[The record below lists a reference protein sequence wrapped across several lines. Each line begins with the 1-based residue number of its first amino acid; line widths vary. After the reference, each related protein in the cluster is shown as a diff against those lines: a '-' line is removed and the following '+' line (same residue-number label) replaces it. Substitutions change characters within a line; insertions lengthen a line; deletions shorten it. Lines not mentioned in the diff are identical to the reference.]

1 MNIFEFAEK
10 YKISVPKT
18 RKIAKDFPAIFD
30 GSNDPISG
38 KIKHY
43 IGRSQPLSADM
54 LCRLVEHPS
63 LIITL
68 DKYADTAQSQVD
80 ALRNPKLEIAPPEI
94 TAIIGE
100 ASKGEADAVHA
111 LTLWLQN
118 VIPAERVMHSY
129 IGVRLLLGVHVNSRQ
144 YEIPRIPR
152 ALLQCRKYEQ
162 FAGWWSVENFNGR
175 NTTFYQRPKKP
186 VAKFDL

>member
-1 MNIFEFAEK
+1 MNIFEFSDK
-10 YKISVPKT
+10 YKISVPKV
-18 RKIAKDFPAIFD
+18 RKIAKDYPALFD
-30 GSNDPISG
+30 AGDNPMAG
-38 KIKHY
+38 AMRHY
-43 IGRSQPLSADM
+43 LGRGQSLTAEH
-54 LCRLVEHPS
+54 LCTLIEQPS
-63 LIITL
+63 LML
-68 DKYADTAQSQVD
+68 ALGKYAESAQAQVD
-80 ALRNPKLEIAPPEI
+80 ALRKPRLEVAPPEI